1 MTVYSITI
9 PGRPVP
15 KGRPRVGRAGR
26 KYVFY
31 TPRKTKDYEQAVGL
45 TGRAACKEPMEGPL
59 GVKIK
64 LYFKKKGRIPD
75 CDNCAKSILDGLNE
89 IAYKDDRQVQH
100 LEVDIYRETPER
112 AEVEVMP
119 LEMVRKEAAQ

>member
-1 MTVYSITI
+1 MITYSITI

-15 KGRPRVGRAGR
+15 KGRPRVGRKGR

-31 TPRKTKDYEQAVGL
+31 TPQKTRDYEQVVGFTARAV
-45 TGRAACKEPMEGPL
+45 CKKPLEGPL
-59 GVKIK
+59 AVKIE

-75 CDNCAKSILDGLNE
+75 CDNCCKSILDGLNE
-89 IAYKDDRQVQH
+89 IAYGDDRQVQH

-112 AEVEVMP
+112 AEVEIMP
-119 LEMVRKEAAQ
+119 LEMVRGEIA